1 MPKPSGEQANPL
13 EDIERTRKL
22 AEQIHFDMETA
33 KAVRTQ
39 SVELV
44 AGVVAD
50 FLVSRLELLLLEPL
64 SDNQLLGQIH
74 EIRGTLRALGEIG
87 DSVRNAHQFMIKR
100 TVRER
105 MGMGPQARKEDER

>member
-1 MPKPSGEQANPL
+1 MSKSSGETNPL
-13 EDIERTRKL
+13 DDIERTRKL
-22 AEQIHFDMETA
+22 AEQLHLDMETA

-50 FLVSRLELLLLEPL
+50 FLISRLELVLLESL
-64 SDNQLLGQIH
+64 TDGQLLGQIH

-87 DSVRNAHQFMIKR
+87 DSVKSAHQYLIKR
-100 TVRER
+100 AVRER
-105 MGMGPQARKEDER
+105 MGMGPEAQKEDRR